1 MVEVTID
8 DVVVRTLKND
18 WSSSPGRHQ
27 TVLLRALADGRLVP
41 IHFGPGLA
49 TGDILTLQMVEGTPS
64 SALTFDLLARLL
76 AAAQVTVERV
86 TLSRADSGVYY
97 ATIAVRVGPEQQVVD
112 AGPGDAL
119 NLALRCQAPIFVS
132 DNLILE
138 KGVEPD
144 RVFDQLE
151 ADYQRTQRPGSGSE
165 DVAWRSIVR
174 PPWDQSS
181 QDAAANLLR
190 AWASRHS
197 ESEG

>member
-27 TVLLRALADGRLVP
+27 TVLLRALADGRLLP

-49 TGDILTLQMVEGTPS
+49 TGDILTLQMVERTPS
-64 SALTFDLLARLL
+64 SALTYDLLARLL

-86 TLSRADSGVYY
+86 TLSRTDSGVYY
-97 ATIAVRVGPEQQVVD
+97 ATVAVRVGQEQHVVD

-132 DNLILE
+132 DNLLNE
-138 KGVEPD
+138 KGVDPNQIS
-144 RVFDQLE
+144 DQLE
-151 ADYQRTQRPGSGSE
+151 ADCQRNQPPGASVDTQHI
-165 DVAWRSIVR
+165 AWRSIVH
-174 PPWDQSS
+174 PPWGTPTPDDNTLSLLSS
-181 QDAAANLLR
+181 
-190 AWASRHS
+190 HS
-197 ESEG
+197 PDTER